1 VSPAYSVVIPT
12 VGRESLARTLA
23 PVLHEAPAAPAEVI
37 VVDDRRDDDT
47 RALQLPAG
55 PVPVQVLR
63 TGGRG
68 PAVARNAG
76 WRRATT
82 EWVAFLDDD
91 VVPDDEW
98 CVRLRADLQACS
110 AEIAASQ
117 GRVHVPL
124 PSTRAPNDWERNVAG
139 LTSAPWITADMAV
152 RRSVLAETGGFDE
165 RFRLAYRED
174 VDLALRVVEAGYGIV
189 RGERRVTHP
198 VRPAPW
204 HVSLRAQRGNAWDPL
219 MDALHGRG
227 WRDRCGA
234 SRGARRQHVVV
245 TCAAAAAVLAAVA
258 GRRRWATVPAALWA
272 AGTAAFAWR
281 RIAPGPRDAGE
292 VAAMVATSAALPP
305 LAVGWWLAGRVRAA
319 RARPWPLV

>member
-23 PVLHEAPAAPAEVI
+23 PVLRGAPAAPAEVI
-37 VVDDRRDDDT
+37 VVDDRPDDDT
-47 RALQLPAG
+47 PSLQLPAG
-55 PVPVQVLR
+55 PVPVRVLR

-91 VVPDDEW
+91 VVPGDEW
-98 CVRLRADLQACS
+98 CARLRVDLQACS
-110 AEIAASQ
+110 GEIAASQ
-117 GRVHVPL
+117 GRVDVPL
-124 PSTRAPNDWERNVAG
+124 PRTRAPNDWERNVAG
-139 LTSAPWITADMAV
+139 LASAPWITADMAV
-152 RRSVLAETGGFDE
+152 RRSVLAEIGGFDE

-174 VDLALRVVEAGYGIV
+174 VDLALRVADAGYGIV

-219 MDALHGRG
+219 MDALHGR
-227 WRDRCGA
+227 
-234 SRGARRQHVVV
+234 
-245 TCAAAAAVLAAVA
+245 
-258 GRRRWATVPAALWA
+258 
-272 AGTAAFAWR
+272 
-281 RIAPGPRDAGE
+281 
-292 VAAMVATSAALPP
+292 
-305 LAVGWWLAGRVRAA
+305 
-319 RARPWPLV
+319 